1 MLKINLE
8 ELKKMANLEHED
20 NIPVEIEITF
30 SEPTTKDYQ
39 LVLCKK
45 SDFEEKMKID
55 QEEFEKMTEL
65 EKEWELFRRAE
76 HKEQLEKWIKIKTK
90 LAKRKKSNDASDCK
104 N

>member
-1 MLKINLE
+1 
-8 ELKKMANLEHED
+8 MANLEHAD
-20 NIPVEIEITF
+20 DIPVEIEITF

-45 SDFEEKMKID
+45 SDLEEKMKID

-76 HKEQLEKWIKIKTK
+76 HKEQLEKWIKIKTR
-90 LAKRKKSNDASDCK
+90 LDKRKKSNDASDCK

>member
-1 MLKINLE
+1 
-8 ELKKMANLEHED
+8 MANLEHED

-45 SDFEEKMKID
+45 SDLEEKMKID

-76 HKEQLEKWIKIKTK
+76 YKEQLEKWIEIKTK
-90 LAKRKKSNDASDCK
+90 LPKKK
-104 N
+104 NQMIHLTV